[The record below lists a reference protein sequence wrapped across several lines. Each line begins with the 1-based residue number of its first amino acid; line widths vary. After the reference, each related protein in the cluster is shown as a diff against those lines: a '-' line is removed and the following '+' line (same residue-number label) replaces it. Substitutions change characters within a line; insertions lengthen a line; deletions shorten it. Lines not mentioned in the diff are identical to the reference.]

1 MDVLQEVL
9 NEAIAELPALFL
21 QNLISKKL
29 HEKGITPPKGLLQKI
44 AEHFLAGNRGP
55 FRYDGG
61 NLPKNVRLRFT
72 DADAEQIEQTIDR
85 FCTTQLPTI
94 ITGVARR
101 TATSVLKDLRSRWS
115 NEHTRQEE
123 DLSGFRERL
132 EDRWSKPLSELH
144 MLLTMV
150 REWCQ
155 EAHEREVSRKKTHE
169 QFRGLLIRLLV
180 RACQVT
186 DEIICLLE
194 NGFAD
199 GAMARWRTLHEIAVV
214 AAIISQHGDSI
225 AERYVAHQAVESKKA
240 MDKFLACYKQLGYKP
255 LPARAQKKILRNYEE
270 AIERY
275 GNPFKK
281 DYGWAAAH
289 LKKDG
294 PTFADLE
301 RAAGRDQMRSHYQM
315 GNDNVHAGTKS
326 MFIRLGLLDNYT
338 ALLAG
343 RSNAGLME
351 PGQNTALTLTQL
363 AVIVCMKEPNFDDL
377 VVGQIMVTLL
387 DEIPRSFYHA
397 DKRPSP
403 GS

>member
-1 MDVLQEVL
+1 M
-9 NEAIAELPALFL
+9 
-21 QNLISKKL
+21 
-29 HEKGITPPKGLLQKI
+29 

-55 FRYDGG
+55 FRYDGR
-61 NLPKNVRLRFT
+61 NLPKNVKLTFT
-72 DADAEQIEQTIDR
+72 DADAEQIEQTIER
-85 FCTTQLPTI
+85 FCNTQLPTI

-101 TATSVLKDLRSRWS
+101 TATSVLKVLKSRWS
-115 NEHTRQEE
+115 NERSRQEE

-132 EDRWSKPLSELH
+132 EDRWSKPVGALG

-155 EAHEREVSRKKTHE
+155 EAHDRESSRKRTPE
-169 QFRGLLIRLLV
+169 QFRRLLIRLLV

-214 AAIISQHGDSI
+214 AASISQHGESI

-240 MDKFLACYKQLGYKP
+240 MDKYLACYKQLGYKP
-255 LPARAQKKILRNYEE
+255 LPLRAQKKILRNYEKV
-270 AIERY
+270 IVRY
-275 GNPFKK
+275 GNPFKS

-315 GNDNVHAGTKS
+315 GNDNVHAGIKS
-326 MFIRLGLLDNYT
+326 MFIRLGLPKNYT

-343 RSNAGLME
+343 RSNAGLTE
-351 PGQNTALTLTQL
+351 PGQNAAITLTQL
-363 AVIVCMKEPNFDDL
+363 AVLVCMKEPNFDDL
-377 VVGQIMVTLL
+377 VVGQIMVTLQ
-387 DEIPRSFYHA
+387 DEIPRSFCHA
-397 DKRPSP
+397 DKRLRRDHEAVSRE
-403 GS
+403 SSKS